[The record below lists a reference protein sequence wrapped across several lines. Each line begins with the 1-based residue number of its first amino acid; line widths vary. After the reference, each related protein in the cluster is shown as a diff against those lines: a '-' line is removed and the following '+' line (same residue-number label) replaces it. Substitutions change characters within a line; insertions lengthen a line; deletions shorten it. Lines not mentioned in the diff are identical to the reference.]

1 MPDGVGGFNRD
12 LLMCWERSV
21 PIAEITTD
29 KKGSDMRSTACA
41 AREEF
46 TSFSEI
52 ETLIRGFEDG
62 TLQRDR
68 WTHRAHLVVAS
79 WYLICHPEEEAIT
92 RMREGIMAYNSSQ
105 GVITTPESGYHETI
119 TLFWIRVLRTW
130 LSQARLECSLVQLI
144 NGLAE
149 NFADGRRPFR
159 HYSKERLMSPEARAG
174 WVEPDLSPLP

>member
-1 MPDGVGGFNRD
+1 MPDGVGGFDRG
-12 LLMCWERSV
+12 LLTSRERSV
-21 PIAEITTD
+21 LIAEITTN
-29 KKGSDMRSTACA
+29 KKGSNMRSTAYA

-62 TLQRDR
+62 TLQRER

-79 WYLICHPEEEAIT
+79 WYLICHPEEEAIK
-92 RMREGIMAYNSSQ
+92 RMRDGIMAYNAAH
-105 GVITTPESGYHETI
+105 GVVSTPESGYHETI
-119 TLFWIRVLRTW
+119 TLFWIRVLHAW

-149 NFADGRRPFR
+149 NFADGSRPFR
-159 HYSKERLMSPEARAG
+159 HYSKERLMSLEARAG
-174 WVEPDLSPLP
+174 WVEPDLNSLP